1 MRWQTCIPDDH
12 NYFEHPEI
20 MPTTIVFNPCNT
32 GLGGDFHPPGD
43 KSISHRAA
51 IFSLLADGVSE
62 IRGFLRAE
70 DTLATLSACAALGA
84 EVSEDQDGNLTITG
98 VGLSGLSAPQDGRL
112 DMGNSGTAMR
122 LLAGVLAAQQFSC
135 ELFGDA
141 SLSGRPMGRIIRP
154 LEQMGAKIQAPAGC
168 PPLMISATT
177 GLQSL
182 AYQSPVASAQVKS
195 CLLLAGLCSGVDI
208 SVCEPALSRDHS
220 ERMLAAQGAAITV
233 ADNCVELTATTVLQP
248 LNMNIPADI
257 SSAAFAIV
265 AALIVP
271 ASDITI
277 RNISINPTRARLID
291 ALSEMGADI
300 EVMNASEQGGEAVA
314 DLRVRSSSLKAIDV
328 PPEWV
333 PGMIDEFP
341 VLMIAASL
349 ADGVTR
355 VRGAA
360 ELRVKESD
368 RISVMA
374 DGLHK
379 LGVNVDEYDDG
390 FDIHGQLG
398 FRFNGGQ
405 VDGHGDHRCAMSYLV
420 AGLVSTA
427 SIKVSGCEAI
437 ATSYPAFI
445 DDMRCLGAGVQ
456 D

>member
-1 MRWQTCIPDDH
+1 MCIPEYHD
-12 NYFEHPEI
+12 YFEYPEA
-20 MPTTIVFNPCNT
+20 MSSTIVFNPCSA
-32 GLGGDFHPPGD
+32 GLRGDFQPPGD

-70 DTLATLSACAALGA
+70 DTLATLAACVALGA
-84 EVSEDQDGNLTITG
+84 GVSEDQSGGLTITG
-98 VGLSGLSAPQDGRL
+98 VGLSGLSAPKDGRL

-122 LLAGVLAAQQFSC
+122 LLAGVLAAQSFSC

-141 SLSGRPMGRIIRP
+141 SLSGRPMARIIRP
-154 LEQMGAKIQAPAGC
+154 LEQMGADIEAQEGC
-168 PPLMISATT
+168 PPLLIAATA
-177 GLQSL
+177 GLQPL

-220 ERMLAAQGAAITV
+220 ERMLAAQGAAISV
-233 ADNCVELTATTVLQP
+233 ADSCVELTATAVLQP
-248 LNMNIPADI
+248 LKMNIPADI

-271 ASDITI
+271 ASEITV

-291 ALSEMGADI
+291 ALRAMGGEI
-300 EVMNASEQGGEAVA
+300 EVLNTSEQGGEAVA
-314 DLRVRSSSLKAIDV
+314 DLCIRSSSLKGIDV

-368 RISVMA
+368 RISVMV
-374 DGLHK
+374 DGLNT
-379 LGVNVDEYDDG
+379 LGVTVEEYADG
-390 FDIHGQLG
+390 FDIHGHRG
-398 FRFNGGQ
+398 FRFNGGC
-405 VDGHGDHRCAMSYLV
+405 VDGHGDHRCAMSFLV

-427 SIKVSGCEAI
+427 PVKVSGTEAI

-445 DDMRCLGAGVQ
+445 EDMRRLGAGVQ
-456 D
+456 V